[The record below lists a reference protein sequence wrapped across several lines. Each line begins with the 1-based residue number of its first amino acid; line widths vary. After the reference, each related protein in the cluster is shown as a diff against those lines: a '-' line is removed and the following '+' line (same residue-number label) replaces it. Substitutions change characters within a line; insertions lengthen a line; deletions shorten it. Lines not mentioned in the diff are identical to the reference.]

1 MFDALTAED
10 LQRNATRIGESVRA
24 ALYYLSDVIEAHN
37 NEPENEPVDCAALLQ
52 TAEIKFVKP
61 RGTMIE
67 GLMKQFDVLLV
78 QVVPVHAGHSIGHVL
93 EQGYHVVPNNM
104 IAVFKQII
112 LNAHAA
118 AVTDL
123 LAAMADEGDEGE
135 EDYAGDGSGQTEGEG
150 GHSGS
155 GEGAED
161 I

>member
-24 ALYYLSDVIEAHN
+24 SLYYLSDVIEAHN
-37 NEPENEPVDCAALLQ
+37 NEPENEAVDCATLLQ

-67 GLMKQFDVLLV
+67 GLMNQFNVLLV

-123 LAAMADEGDEGE
+123 LAAMTDEGE
-135 EDYAGDGSGQTEGEG
+135 EEHAAEGGEQTEDEG

>member
-24 ALYYLSDVIEAHN
+24 SLYYLSDVIEAHN

-123 LAAMADEGDEGE
+123 LAAMADEG
-135 EDYAGDGSGQTEGEG
+135 EDGDSSDGSDGGGGEQ
-150 GHSGS
+150 SS
-155 GEGAED
+155 TGAAEEV
-161 I
+161 